1 MQHERGVSLMSRVS
15 EGSLLSTVFVD
26 YDNIY
31 LSLKRKNEEAAK
43 RFAKDA
49 GSWLTEIASG
59 RLITPTNGPAIT
71 MPRRIVMN
79 RCYGNPVPRRNTHD
93 NSTDMNSFPFV
104 RHHYLRAGFEVIDCP
119 PLTAQLKNSADI
131 RMVMDVRDY
140 LLHDTYFDEF
150 IILSGDAD
158 FTPVLHRLRQ
168 HARRTVIYSND
179 YTAAP
184 YTAISDGEVREDDL
198 IAALIDGRGTGAL
211 TDEQSARKGLPNPA
225 ALAEARRAVIAD
237 VVSHVRAGSQ
247 PLLLEVLADR
257 AVRTLGHERTVGTA
271 WGGAGSFRDLLVK
284 ELPDGVD
291 VTEHAPH
298 YVLDTT
304 RQATPLD
311 LKTEKR
317 EARPSRAQVEHLAT
331 SFGEVRPEPLVP
343 AERAPMGEA
352 GPAAPVQR
360 QHQYTGDTPM
370 EPQPSL
376 PERRTEAGLSA
387 LNAPGPFGPT
397 TARHDQPAP
406 QETPAAA
413 AALEPAPAPNAP
425 APSPAATAQ
434 PQPAPR
440 AAEPAHRPAAPAPQ
454 LETRNAQPAPTA
466 IAPEHS
472 VAAPQPQPT
481 QSQPSQ
487 AREVGP
493 PQSAEPMPAQQPTP
507 RPAATQ
513 QRAPQPS
520 DHASAIQ
527 KSIAR
532 IHEACQAPP
541 ISPPEYRV
549 LFDVMA
555 EEINTN
561 GLTGTQTLVNIC
573 ERAKA
578 LGVDV
583 RKDDARFILE
593 VVSEADPWF
602 EQGASSNLFA
612 SRFRNFVVARCKGQ
626 GLQLSATELDLIEAW
641 FTGASPRVAALK
653 EPVPEPRSAQIPAPA
668 QTVPQAQSAPQSQQA
683 SPAAAAPNPNQQD
696 WFANEPQR
704 QPAQAGTEQSDFG
717 RYSESSDDFPRVV
730 RARSR
735 A

>member
-1 MQHERGVSLMSRVS
+1 MDRVS
-15 EGSLLSTVFVD
+15 DGALLSTVFVD

-31 LSLKRKNEEAAK
+31 LSLKRKSGEAAK

-49 GSWLTEIASG
+49 GLWLTEIASG
-59 RLITPTNGPAIT
+59 RLITPTNGPSLT

-79 RCYGNPVPRRNTHD
+79 RCYGNPVPRRNSHD

-198 IAALIDGRGTGAL
+198 IAALTEGRVPGAI
-211 TDEQSARKGLPNPA
+211 TDEQQARKGLPNPV
-225 ALAEARRAVIAD
+225 ALAEARKAIIAD
-237 VVSHVRAGSQ
+237 VLSHVRGENQ

-257 AVRTLGHERTVGTA
+257 AVRTLGHQRTVGTA
-271 WGGAGSFRDLLVK
+271 WGGAGSFRDLLIRD
-284 ELPDGVD
+284 LPEGIE

-304 RQATPLD
+304 GPSASVQLTP
-311 LKTEKR
+311 EKR
-317 EARPSRAQVEHLAT
+317 EAQPSRAQVEGLST
-331 SFGEVRPEPLVP
+331 NLSEVRPEPP
-343 AERAPMGEA
+343 TSSQRTPIGEA
-352 GPAAPVQR
+352 RPTAPAQQHYPGEPAFEAKPGATAQR
-360 QHQYTGDTPM
+360 G
-370 EPQPSL
+370 
-376 PERRTEAGLSA
+376 EARPASVMDSSVAALS
-387 LNAPGPFGPT
+387 T
-397 TARHDQPAP
+397 TRQLQPAP
-406 QETPAAA
+406 LEASPPT
-413 AALEPAPAPNAP
+413 ALDPAPATI
-425 APSPAATAQ
+425 APSPAASAP
-434 PQPAPR
+434 PQPAQRPVEATPR
-440 AAEPAHRPAAPAPQ
+440 PEARLPQSASAPMAAAPEAPAP
-454 LETRNAQPAPTA
+454 TSQPAPNRDVRQPQA
-466 IAPEHS
+466 VNA
-472 VAAPQPQPT
+472 AAPKATQPATQP
-481 QSQPSQ
+481 
-487 AREVGP
+487 AP
-493 PQSAEPMPAQQPTP
+493 P
-507 RPAATQ
+507 Q
-513 QRAPQPS
+513 QRATQPA

-555 EEINTN
+555 EEINMN
-561 GLTGTQTLVNIC
+561 GLTGTQTLLNIC

-578 LGVDV
+578 LGVEV

-641 FTGASPRVAALK
+641 FTGAAPRVAALK
-653 EPVPEPRSAQIPAPA
+653 EPVSEQRQGGQAPA
-668 QTVPQAQSAPQSQQA
+668 SARQAPQASSQPSQQPRLTA
-683 SPAAAAPNPNQQD
+683 PAAQGQQD
-696 WFANEPQR
+696 WFANEQQPQ
-704 QPAQAGTEQSDFG
+704 PPHAGTEQSDFG
-717 RYSESSDDFPRVV
+717 RYSEASDDFPRVLRTRG
-730 RARSR
+730 RA
-735 A
+735 

>member
-1 MQHERGVSLMSRVS
+1 MSRVS
-15 EGSLLSTVFVD
+15 EGTLLSTVFVD

-31 LSLKRKNEEAAK
+31 LSLKRRNEEAAK

-49 GSWLTEIASG
+49 GLWLTEIASG

-79 RCYGNPVPRRNTHD
+79 RCSGNPVPRRNTHD

-119 PLTAQLKNSADI
+119 PLNAQFKNSAFI

-184 YTAISDGEVREDDL
+184 YTAISDGEIREDDL
-198 IAALIDGRGTGAL
+198 IAALVDGRGTGAR
-211 TDEQSARKGLPNPA
+211 TDEQSARKGLPSPA

-284 ELPDGVD
+284 ELPDGID

-317 EARPSRAQVEHLAT
+317 EAQPSRAQVEHLAT
-331 SFGEVRPEPLVP
+331 SFSEVRPEPLVP

-352 GPAAPVQR
+352 VPAPPVQR
-360 QHQYTGDTPM
+360 QHKYSGDTPM
-370 EPQPSL
+370 DPQPSL
-376 PERRTEAGLSA
+376 PERRTEPGLST

-397 TARHDQPAP
+397 TARHEQPAP
-406 QETPAAA
+406 QETPAVA
-413 AALEPAPAPNAP
+413 AALET

-440 AAEPAHRPAAPAPQ
+440 AAEPAHRPVAPAPQ
-454 LETRNAQPAPTA
+454 LETRYAQPSPTA
-466 IAPEHS
+466 IAPAHP

-481 QSQPSQ
+481 QSQSSQ

-493 PQSAEPMPAQQPTP
+493 PQAAEPMPSQQPASQ
-507 RPAATQ
+507 PAAPQ
-513 QRAPQPS
+513 QRAPQPT

-555 EEINTN
+555 EEINSN

-641 FTGASPRVAALK
+641 FTGAAPRVAALK
-653 EPVPEPRSAQIPAPA
+653 EPVPDRRSAQIPASA
-668 QTVPQAQSAPQSQQA
+668 QTAPQSQQA
-683 SPAAAAPNPNQQD
+683 SPAAAAPKPNQQD

-717 RYSESSDDFPRVV
+717 RYSESSDDFPRVL

>member
-1 MQHERGVSLMSRVS
+1 MNRVS
-15 EGSLLSTVFVD
+15 DGALLSTVFVD

-43 RFAKDA
+43 RFAKDS
-49 GSWLTEIASG
+49 GLWLTEIASG

-79 RCYGNPVPRRNTHD
+79 RCYGNPVPRRNSHD

-184 YTAISDGEVREDDL
+184 YTAISDGEVREEDL
-198 IAALIDGRGTGAL
+198 IAALTDSRVPGTL
-211 TDEQSARKGLPNPA
+211 TDEQHARKGLPNPV
-225 ALAEARRAVIAD
+225 ALAEARKAIIAD
-237 VVSHVRAGSQ
+237 VLSHVRGENQ
-247 PLLLEVLADR
+247 PMLLEVLADR

-271 WGGAGSFRDLLVK
+271 WGGAGSFRDLLVRD
-284 ELPDGVD
+284 LPEGVD

-298 YVLDTT
+298 YVLDTNRLSAPVQLT
-304 RQATPLD
+304 S
-311 LKTEKR
+311 KKR
-317 EARPSRAQVEHLAT
+317 EAEPSREQVEHLAT
-331 SFGEVRPEPLVP
+331 NFGEVRPEPLM
-343 AERAPMGEA
+343 ASGRAPEG
-352 GPAAPVQR
+352 
-360 QHQYTGDTPM
+360 
-370 EPQPSL
+370 
-376 PERRTEAGLSA
+376 
-387 LNAPGPFGPT
+387 APGPATPAGPPYVGELALKAKPAT
-397 TARHDQPAP
+397 PEKRAESGLSSLDATAAPAATRQAQPAP
-406 QETPAAA
+406 MEASAPTGAQ
-413 AALEPAPAPNAP
+413 EPAPAPA
-425 APSPAATAQ
+425 APSPEANTSRQPSARPAETA
-434 PQPAPR
+434 PQQDAR
-440 AAEPAHRPAAPAPQ
+440 FTQAAPAPI
-454 LETRNAQPAPTA
+454 ASSPDHQPA
-466 IAPEHS
+466 APQ
-472 VAAPQPQPT
+472 VAAPQ
-481 QSQPSQ
+481 
-487 AREVGP
+487 
-493 PQSAEPMPAQQPTP
+493 
-507 RPAATQ
+507 
-513 QRAPQPS
+513 QRATPPA

-549 LFDVMA
+549 LFDVIA

-561 GLTGTQTLVNIC
+561 GLTGTQTLLNIC

-578 LGVDV
+578 LGVEV
-583 RKDDARFILE
+583 RRDDARFILE
-593 VVSEADPWF
+593 VISEADPWF

-641 FTGASPRVAALK
+641 FTGAAPRVAALK
-653 EPVPEPRSAQIPAPA
+653 KAAPEQQRAVQAPAPK
-668 QTVPQAQSAPQSQQA
+668 QTPQVQPHSQPSRQQG
-683 SPAAAAPNPNQQD
+683 AAAPASQQD
-696 WFANEPQR
+696 WFAHEHRR
-704 QPAQAGTEQSDFG
+704 QPAHAETEQTDFG
-717 RYSESSDDFPRVV
+717 RYSESSDDFPRVLRTRN
-730 RARSR
+730 RA
-735 A
+735 